1 MKIESPK
8 EDQADSAILE
18 LVDGPRDMRF
28 ALVART
34 LAYRMRN
41 KLPLNELTK
50 LNIKKVTQFRQNGAS
65 ELRAL
70 TEKFAMLGEF
80 RGELPKKKEVYPDP
94 MRPFPREAMNKRLQ
108 DIEKN
113 APWWSG

>member
-1 MKIESPK
+1 VLRIESPK

-41 KLPLNELTK
+41 KLPLNDLTK
-50 LNIKKVTQFRQNGAS
+50 LNVKKVTQFRQDGAQQLK
-65 ELRAL
+65 EL
-70 TEKFAMLGEF
+70 TEKFSRLGDF
-80 RGELPKKKEVYPDP
+80 KGELPKKKIVYPDP
-94 MRPFPREAMNKRLQ
+94 MRSFPREQRMERLKKMQ
-108 DIEKN
+108 NES
-113 APWWSG
+113 PWW